1 MNLMQA
7 HILLTD
13 DLKIKNI
20 AQLNHLLSAIFNDD
34 PEYVARLQTMICEAD
49 PSLQQINSVVEV
61 VKILKQSFKNSLN
74 WSGYIPPLD
83 AKHLLQLAS
92 FEETAIISQERYS
105 DQGKPKQKSI
115 FWPNP
120 SHAKHPSSRFSTLP
134 YVKKHPLI
142 DKNTPIGSA
151 GSCFAIEIA
160 RALQEQTFNYV
171 ITERADDPST
181 GVYVDSYTAG
191 DEFAPGSFN
200 SGIQFNTVN
209 FRHLAEKAF
218 GTREF
223 KPLVIEQKTSSGGT
237 YYMDPYR
244 ADIFFA
250 SEQAYLDDYQKHRD
264 AIREALTT
272 CEVFILTPGLNE
284 CWELTDGTVMARNPR
299 RATYPYAKHKTLTV
313 AENIENLELFFNTV
327 KQHNPNFKLILSLS
341 PVPFLATGRSETHHV
356 IEANC
361 HSKATLRV
369 AIDEVVRSN
378 PDIYYLP
385 SYEYVSY
392 CSEKPWMEDDRHV
405 QRDTVRQIIQM
416 FSEIFYK

>member
-1 MNLMQA
+1 MQA

-92 FEETAIISQERYS
+92 FEETAIISQKRYS
-105 DQGKPKQKSI
+105 DQGKPKEKSI

-160 RALQEQTFNYV
+160 RALQEQAFNYV
-171 ITERADDPST
+171 VTERADDPST
-181 GVYVDSYTAG
+181 GVYVDNYTAG

-223 KPLVIEQKTSSGGT
+223 KPLVIELKTSSGGS
-237 YYMDPYR
+237 YYRTPYR
-244 ADIFFA
+244 DHLFFTRKQD
-250 SEQAYLDDYQKHRD
+250 SLDEYQKQRD
-264 AIREALTT
+264 AVREALAT
-272 CEVFILTPGLNE
+272 CEVFILTTALSE
-284 CWELTDGTVMARNPR
+284 DWEQTDGTVLARNPFH
-299 RATYPYAKHKTLTV
+299 ATYPYVKQKTPT
-313 AENIENLELFFNTV
+313 ASENPENLDVFLNMV
-327 KQHNPNFKLILSLS
+327 NQHNPNFKQILSLS
-341 PVPFLATGRSETHHV
+341 AVTFLATNRSETHHATEV
-356 IEANC
+356 NH
-361 HSKATLRV
+361 HSKPPLRKT
-369 AIDEVVRSN
+369 IDEVVRSN
-378 PDIYYLP
+378 PNIYYLP
-385 SYEYVSY
+385 SYKSASH
-392 CSEKPWMEDDRHV
+392 CSKKPWAEDDRHV
-405 QRDTVRQIIQM
+405 QSEAVRKIV
-416 FSEIFYK
+416 